1 MWWGIWDHTKLC
13 TINTLL
19 FKLRPCGTMS
29 KLHSDPRTVAPCA
42 VSQWSCF
49 MFNQRK
55 RGKTQSSWWTYFT
68 IRTKDW
74 PEVYLGKSGQSGRK
88 IYCGSTINSLCRKDK
103 RTGAVSVT
111 GRIEGRTGAVSV
123 RDGCVLRNT
132 RPPIIN
138 TRSYVTGY
146 YWESDDGL

>member
-1 MWWGIWDHTKLC
+1 
-13 TINTLL
+13 
-19 FKLRPCGTMS
+19 
-29 KLHSDPRTVAPCA
+29 
-42 VSQWSCF
+42 
-49 MFNQRK
+49 
-55 RGKTQSSWWTYFT
+55 
-68 IRTKDW
+68 
-74 PEVYLGKSGQSGRK
+74 
-88 IYCGSTINSLCRKDK
+88 
-103 RTGAVSVT
+103 VT